1 MSILLNIETSSK
13 NCSVSVSQDG
23 KLKSIVEIYSE
34 HYSHS
39 ENLHN
44 FISEALKKIKLN
56 PNDLDAIAV
65 GKGPGSY
72 TGLRIGVAAA
82 KGLCFA
88 LNIPLISINS
98 LQILSQKYKAK
109 PDEILFPMFDARRM
123 EVYTMVMNS
132 NKEILKKTSSEIIKQ
147 DIFDDFSKKKTWVF
161 FGEGSVKCKEII
173 KGEHVKFV
181 DDIMYPSASEMI
193 LLSYEYFKEKKFEDI
208 AYFEPYYLKEFISKS
223 I

>member
-88 LNIPLISINS
+88 LNIPLIGINS

>member
-23 KLKSIVEIYSE
+23 KLKSIVEICSE
-34 HYSHS
+34 QYSHS

-56 PNDLDAIAV
+56 FNDLDAIAV

-88 LNIPLISINS
+88 LNIPLIGINS

-147 DIFDDFSKKKTWVF
+147 DVFDNFSKKKTWVF
-161 FGEGSVKCKEII
+161 FGEGSIKCKEII
-173 KGEHVKFV
+173 KGKHVKFV

-223 I
+223 L

>member
-88 LNIPLISINS
+88 LNIPLIGINS

-147 DIFDDFSKKKTWVF
+147 DVFDDFSKKKTWVF

-173 KGEHVKFV
+173 KGKHVKFV

>member
-88 LNIPLISINS
+88 LNIPLIGINS

-223 I
+223 L

>member
-13 NCSVSVSQDG
+13 NCSVSVSRDG
-23 KLKSIVEIYSE
+23 KLKSIVEICSE
-34 HYSHS
+34 QYSHS

-65 GKGPGSY
+65 GNGPGSY

-88 LNIPLISINS
+88 LNIPLIGINS

-147 DIFDDFSKKKTWVF
+147 DVFDNFSKKKTWVF

-173 KGEHVKFV
+173 KGKHVKFV

-193 LLSYEYFKEKKFEDI
+193 LLSYEYFMEKKFEDI

-223 I
+223 L

>member
-13 NCSVSVSQDG
+13 NCSVSVSQEG
-23 KLKSIVEIYSE
+23 KLKSIIEIYSE

-88 LNIPLISINS
+88 LNIPLIGINS

-147 DIFDDFSKKKTWVF
+147 DVFDDFSKKKTWVF

>member
-23 KLKSIVEIYSE
+23 KLKSIIEIYSE

-88 LNIPLISINS
+88 LNIPLIGINS

-173 KGEHVKFV
+173 KGKHVKFV

-223 I
+223 L

>member
-34 HYSHS
+34 QYSHS

-88 LNIPLISINS
+88 LNIPLIGINS

>member
-88 LNIPLISINS
+88 LNIPLIGINS

-147 DIFDDFSKKKTWVF
+147 DVFDNFSKKKTWVF
-161 FGEGSVKCKEII
+161 FGEGSIKCKEII
-173 KGEHVKFV
+173 KGKHVKFV

>member
-88 LNIPLISINS
+88 LNIPLIGINS

-132 NKEILKKTSSEIIKQ
+132 NKEILKKTSSEIIRQ

>member
-34 HYSHS
+34 YYSHS
-39 ENLHN
+39 ENLHS

-88 LNIPLISINS
+88 LNIPLIGINS

-147 DIFDDFSKKKTWVF
+147 DVFDNFSKKKTWVF

-173 KGEHVKFV
+173 KGKHVKFV

-223 I
+223 L

>member
-23 KLKSIVEIYSE
+23 KLKSIIEVYSE

-88 LNIPLISINS
+88 LNIPLIGINS

-193 LLSYEYFKEKKFEDI
+193 LLSHEYFKEKKFEDI

>member
-88 LNIPLISINS
+88 LNIPLIGLNS

-147 DIFDDFSKKKTWVF
+147 DVFDDFSKKKTWVF

-223 I
+223 L